1 MTGHRFVAL
10 THAAYCA
17 QLHFYNYLD
26 THDEASL
33 HTLLSCSEILD
44 SWTSAQGDTYE
55 ATSLRYRV
63 TDIVS
68 QLYQAAVDGC
78 MDTRVSL
85 SKAQSMHRE
94 PVVSDAISC
103 ANDSLQPFCPGF
115 PPASGAR
122 PCGRHDT

>member
-1 MTGHRFVAL
+1 VVRGIILLRCVKEWRVFSRTRL
-10 THAAYCA
+10 TSPAYCA

-68 QLYQAAVDGC
+68 QLYQAAIDGC
-78 MDTRVSL
+78 TETRVSL
-85 SKAQSMHRE
+85 SKAQSLNRMW
-94 PVVSDAISC
+94 A
-103 ANDSLQPFCPGF
+103 
-115 PPASGAR
+115 
-122 PCGRHDT
+122 